1 MQSTYKKRKLKRI
14 GFGISVIVI
23 LIVMVY
29 LVYYFVIIRAK
40 KNEVTDSAINYVTM
54 SNTMFILPKEYQD
67 NPQLMPKS
75 EVEKLKRTILDVIDQ
90 NVLKESTLY
99 NQESSVYIDIV
110 QDQIQ
115 GAYLIKDA
123 QMKDIKNIEVKI
135 DKDEASVSF
144 DASLCETIKE
154 YNEESQ
160 KVTYTSYR
168 LGLVYT
174 NSKWMIAEYHFE
186 PIGF

>member
-1 MQSTYKKRKLKRI
+1 MQSFSKKRKLKRI
-14 GFGISVIVI
+14 GLGIAVIV
-23 LIVMVY
+23 LLVVFVY
-29 LVYYFVIIRAK
+29 LVYYFLIIRAK
-40 KNEVTDSAINYVTM
+40 KNEVKDIAINYVTM

-67 NPQLMPKS
+67 NPQLISKS
-75 EVEKLKRTILDVIDQ
+75 EVEKLRRTISDVIDQ
-90 NVLKESTLY
+90 YILKESTLY
-99 NQESSVYIDIV
+99 NQESSVYFDIV

-135 DKDEASVSF
+135 DRDEASVSF

-154 YNEESQ
+154 NNEVSQ
-160 KVTYTSYR
+160 KVSYSSYQ

-174 NSKWMIAEYHFE
+174 NSKWMIAEFRFE